1 MIVAQIASL
10 GVLAFVTLSSAA
22 PAQQALP
29 ATRMDTVTAGAHYR
43 AGWFHR
49 LLLGAHYRDLWATPI
64 EVPVIDLS
72 RFAGGLTPNRC
83 GGRRQTKSLRL
94 LGADGR
100 QYVFRSVDKD
110 PTLALPP
117 ELRATFAKD
126 VIQDQISSAPPG
138 APLVVAPLLRATGLL
153 QAEPQLTELPSAD
166 ARLAG
171 FDCVRPG
178 FLLGMIE
185 ERPTEPPDND
195 VGFAGAV
202 DLAGTKKLF
211 EYLEHD

>member
-1 MIVAQIASL
+1 MAAMIVAQIASL

-117 ELRATFAKD
+117 ELRRTFARQL
-126 VIQDQISSAPPG
+126 IQDQIIPARPSSSHRCSMPRGCYRPRHKSRSCPTIHACAP
-138 APLVVAPLLRATGLL
+138 T
-153 QAEPQLTELPSAD
+153 SACGRECS
-166 ARLAG
+166 A
-171 FDCVRPG
+171 
-178 FLLGMIE
+178 
-185 ERPTEPPDND
+185 
-195 VGFAGAV
+195 
-202 DLAGTKKLF
+202 
-211 EYLEHD
+211 